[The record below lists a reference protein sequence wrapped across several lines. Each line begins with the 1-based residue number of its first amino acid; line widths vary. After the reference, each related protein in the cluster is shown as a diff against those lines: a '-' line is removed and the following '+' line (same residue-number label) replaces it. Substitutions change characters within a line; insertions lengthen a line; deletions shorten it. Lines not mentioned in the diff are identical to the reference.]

1 MHVKSYLS
9 FNIYQH
15 TCPYCRLI
23 YMPLAVLLLKLDK
36 NWCSYLWDANII
48 FYLFAK
54 QNFIYSLIVWIC
66 IFWCVELFCPLVVV
80 FITESTETARSIHS
94 VALRWLCTTLPFCCL
109 NFLFVSVGFSVTYLQ
124 CNPGGLTIFGW
135 TVDRALINTIFFVE
149 MSLVLFVLGKT
160 VAFTSKWIC
169 LKIEVTNF

>member
-48 FYLFAK
+48 FCLFAK
-54 QNFIYSLIVWIC
+54 QNFIYSFNCLNMYILMCRI
-66 IFWCVELFCPLVVV
+66 ILPLGCG
-80 FITESTETARSIHS
+80 FHYWKYWNCKIHS
-94 VALRWLCTTLPFCCL
+94 
-109 NFLFVSVGFSVTYLQ
+109 FS
-124 CNPGGLTIFGW
+124 
-135 TVDRALINTIFFVE
+135 
-149 MSLVLFVLGKT
+149 
-160 VAFTSKWIC
+160 C
-169 LKIEVTNF
+169 LKMALHYSALLLFEFPVCVCWFLSDISSVQPWWLDNLWLDGWSCIDQYNFFRRDVTGSLCARQNSGIYFKMNLSQNWGD